1 METENVQNTITMND
15 VSYSL
20 DAMSNKGKHLLNHIR
35 DLEIQI
41 STGRRKLDQ
50 KDVCLQAFTKLL
62 ADELE
67 HPEDPE
73 AESE

>member
-1 METENVQNTITMND
+1 
-15 VSYSL
+15 
-20 DAMSNKGKHLLNHIR
+20 MSNKGKHLLNHIR